1 MIEKENLNMVEIK
14 PRYLPYRVNLT
25 VWEGDTGDIVLEVG
39 DIIDFTDKNC
49 RMQVR
54 NEDYDL
60 IFEKSSE
67 GDSPSIFMEPQSDDS
82 TLVIIRMLIPDTK
95 GYNSEENTFLWE
107 LEIYNEDEVNTLMTG
122 RFIIMKET
130 ANYE

>member
-1 MIEKENLNMVEIK
+1 
-14 PRYLPYRVNLT
+14 
-25 VWEGDTGDIVLEVG
+25 
-39 DIIDFTDKNC
+39 
-49 RMQVR
+49 MQVR

-82 TLVIIRMLIPDTK
+82 TLVIIRMLIQDTK

>member
-1 MIEKENLNMVEIK
+1 MVEIK

-67 GDSPSIFMEPQSDDS
+67 GDSPSIFIEPQSDDS

>member
-1 MIEKENLNMVEIK
+1 MIEIK

-95 GYNSEENTFLWE
+95 GYNSEENTFAWE
-107 LEIYNEDEVNTLMTG
+107 LEIYNEDEVNTLLTG

-130 ANYE
+130 VNYE

>member
-1 MIEKENLNMVEIK
+1 MSEIK

-67 GDSPSIFMEPQSDDS
+67 GDSPSIFIEPQSDDS

-95 GYNSEENTFLWE
+95 GYNSEENTFSWE
-107 LEIYNEDEVNTLMTG
+107 LEIYNEDEVNTLLTG

-130 ANYE
+130 VNYE

>member
-67 GDSPSIFMEPQSDDS
+67 GDSPSIFIEPQSDDS

>member
-1 MIEKENLNMVEIK
+1 MVEIK

-39 DIIDFTDKNC
+39 DIADFTDKNC

-67 GDSPSIFMEPQSDDS
+67 GDSPSIFIEPQSDDS

-107 LEIYNEDEVNTLMTG
+107 LEIYNEDEVNTLLTG

-130 ANYE
+130 VNYE

>member
-1 MIEKENLNMVEIK
+1 MPEIK

-67 GDSPSIFMEPQSDDS
+67 GDSPSIFIEPQSDDS

>member
-1 MIEKENLNMVEIK
+1 MIEIK

-82 TLVIIRMLIPDTK
+82 TLVIIRMLISDTK
-95 GYNSEENTFLWE
+95 GYNSEENTFAWE
-107 LEIYNEDEVNTLMTG
+107 LEIYNEDEVNTLLTG

-130 ANYE
+130 VNYE

>member
-1 MIEKENLNMVEIK
+1 MPEIK